1 VLFRDYSVY
10 FWDVPG
16 SHVNVGSVTVTDGD
30 GNTDT
35 ATDDAT
41 VAYTDVLP
49 VISVTKTASQSS
61 VPETGGNVLFTYTV
75 TNNSSEAVTITALS
89 DDKLG
94 RSQAMPT
101 ARWDRACDWSFL
113 LL

>member
-1 VLFRDYSVY
+1 
-10 FWDVPG
+10 
-16 SHVNVGSVTVTDGD
+16 
-30 GNTDT
+30 
-35 ATDDAT
+35 

-89 DDKLG
+89 DDKFGTLTG
-94 RSQAMPT
+94 DADCQVG
-101 ARWDRACDWSFL
+101 RACDWSFL